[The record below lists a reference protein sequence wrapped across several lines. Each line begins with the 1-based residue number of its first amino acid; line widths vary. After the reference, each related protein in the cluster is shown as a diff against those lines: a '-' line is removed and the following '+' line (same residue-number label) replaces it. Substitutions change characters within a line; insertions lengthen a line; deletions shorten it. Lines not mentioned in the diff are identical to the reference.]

1 MDRLSA
7 LLPQTRTL
15 ASAATGVLAAVGGI
29 AAAHLVA
36 GLTNPA
42 ASPVLAVGS
51 VVIDATPTPVKEYAV
66 AQFGTADKPILLAS
80 VTLVTLIAA
89 AIAGVLSRRR
99 LGLGVG
105 FIVLLTGLATAAAM
119 TRPVASPADAIPG
132 VVSAVVGLAILLA
145 LQRLATRGNSA
156 PEGATGPTS
165 PATTAGEPGAGLPAT
180 AYPTSH
186 DGRRQFL
193 IGAAAVTVGAAGAA
207 AFGQKLS
214 SADSVPQVRLPA
226 PADAAGAF
234 PKGVER
240 EVRGIT
246 PLRTSNAAFYRV
258 DTNLTVPRVNAD
270 RWRLEID
277 GMVDKPMT
285 ITYRELMAMPMIERD
300 ITLTC
305 VSNEVGGG
313 YVGGARWQGVRLADL
328 LDRVGVR
335 PGSDQLLSTAVDG
348 FQIGTPMEVV
358 RDGRDAMIAVGMN
371 GQPLPAIH
379 GFPARLV
386 TPGLYGFVSA
396 TKWLARLTATT
407 YAKDVAYWTERD
419 WATDAPIK
427 MSSRVDTPR
436 PLSTIKAGT
445 TAIGGVA
452 WAQRI
457 GIAEVQVS
465 VDDGP
470 WQKTTLGPDV
480 GLDYWRQWY
489 LPWKATPG
497 RHAIKVRATD
507 RKGALQVSARAK
519 PFPNGSSGIQEVVVF
534 VE

>member
-1 MDRLSA
+1 MGRLSA
-7 LLPQTRTL
+7 RLPRTRTI
-15 ASAATGVLAAVGGI
+15 AYSATGVLAAVGGI

-51 VVIDATPTPVKEYAV
+51 VVIDATPTPVKEFAV
-66 AQFGTADKPILLAS
+66 AQFGTADKPILLAT
-80 VTLVTLIAA
+80 VTLVTLILA
-89 AIAGVLSRRR
+89 AIAGALSRRR
-99 LGLGVG
+99 VWLGVG
-105 FIVLLTGLATAAAM
+105 FIVLLTGLATAAAV
-119 TRPVASPADAIPG
+119 TRPVAAPSDGIPG
-132 VVSAVVGLAILLA
+132 LVSMVVGLSILLGLRRA
-145 LQRLATRGNSA
+145 LA
-156 PEGATGPTS
+156 P
-165 PATTAGEPGAGLPAT
+165 GEPTHAGSPRTDSQGGYELPAT

-193 IGAAAVTVGAAGAA
+193 MGAAAVTVGAVGAA

-214 SADSVPQVRLPA
+214 TADSVPLVRLPA
-226 PADAAGAF
+226 PADAAGVF
-234 PKGVER
+234 PRGIEGQL
-240 EVRGIT
+240 RGIT
-246 PLRTSNAAFYRV
+246 PLRTSNSSFYRV

-270 RWRLEID
+270 HWQLEID
-277 GMVDKPMT
+277 GMLERPMT
-285 ITYRELMAMPMIERD
+285 ISYPQLMAMPMIERD

-305 VSNEVGGG
+305 VSNEVGGQ
-313 YVGGARWQGVRLADL
+313 YVGAARWQGVRLVDL

-335 PGSDQLLSTAVDG
+335 SGADQLLSTAVDG

-371 GQPLPAIH
+371 GQPLPATH
-379 GFPARLV
+379 GFPARMIV
-386 TPGLYGFVSA
+386 PGLYGFVSA
-396 TKWLARLTATT
+396 TKWLTKLTATT
-407 YAKDVAYWTERD
+407 YAKDVSYWTKRS
-419 WATDAPIK
+419 WATFAPIK

-436 PLSTIKAGT
+436 PLSTIKAGM

-457 GIAEVQVS
+457 GIAVVEVS
-465 VDDGP
+465 IDNGP
-470 WQKTTLGPDV
+470 WQKSRLGPDV

-489 LPWKATPG
+489 LPWNATSG
-497 RHAIKVRATD
+497 RHSFKVRATD

-534 VE
+534 VQ

>member
-1 MDRLSA
+1 MGRLTA
-7 LLPQTRTL
+7 HLTR
-15 ASAATGVLAAVGGI
+15 ASQRAEGSPLWGHVVTGLLAAIGGI
-29 AAAHLVA
+29 ASAHLVA

-51 VVIDATPTPVKEYAV
+51 VVIDATPTPVKEFAV
-66 AQFGTADKPILLAS
+66 AHFGTADKPILLAT
-80 VTLVTLIAA
+80 VTLVTLVAA
-89 AIAGVLSRRR
+89 AVAGALSRRR
-99 LGLGVG
+99 VWLGVG
-105 FIVLLTGLATAAAM
+105 FIVVLTGLATAAAVL
-119 TRPVASPADAIPG
+119 RPVATPSDAIPG
-132 VVSAVVGLAILLA
+132 VVSAVVGLAILLG
-145 LQRLATRGNSA
+145 LHSVLTRDR
-156 PEGATGPTS
+156 
-165 PATTAGEPGAGLPAT
+165 PATLGDQDGGLPAT

-214 SADSVPQVRLPA
+214 WADSVLQVKLPT
-226 PADAAGAF
+226 PVDAAAAF
-234 PKGVER
+234 PKGVEGQ
-240 EVRGIT
+240 VPGIT
-246 PLRTSNAAFYRV
+246 PLRTSNGAFYRV
-258 DTNLTVPRVNAD
+258 DTNLTVPRVDAD
-270 RWRLEID
+270 RWQLQID
-277 GMVDKPMT
+277 GMVERPMT
-285 ITYRELMAMPMIERD
+285 ISYRQLMAMPMIERD

-313 YVGGARWQGVRLADL
+313 YVGAARWQGVRLADL

-335 PGSDQLLSTAVDG
+335 SGADQLLSTAVDG

-379 GFPARLV
+379 GFPARIV

-396 TKWLARLTATT
+396 TKWLAKLSATT
-407 YAKDVAYWTERD
+407 YAKDVAYWTDRH

-436 PLSTIKAGT
+436 PLSTIAAGM

-452 WAQRI
+452 WAQQL
-457 GIAEVQVS
+457 GIASVEVS
-465 VDDGP
+465 IDDGP
-470 WQKTTLGPDV
+470 WQKARLGPDV

-489 LPWKATPG
+489 LPWKAAPG
-497 RHAIKVRATD
+497 RHSLKVRATD
-507 RKGALQVSARAK
+507 RKGTLQISGRAK

-534 VE
+534 VT

>member
-1 MDRLSA
+1 MRRLTAHLPKTRSLAYA
-7 LLPQTRTL
+7 L
-15 ASAATGVLAAVGGI
+15 TGVLAAIGGI
-29 AAAHLVA
+29 ASAHLVA

-66 AQFGTADKPILLAS
+66 AQFGTADKPILLGT
-80 VTLVTLIAA
+80 VVLVTLIAA
-89 AIAGVLSRRR
+89 AVAGALSRRR
-99 LGLGVG
+99 VGLGIG
-105 FIVLLTGLATAAAM
+105 FIVLLTGLATAAAV
-119 TRPVASPADAIPG
+119 TRPVAAPSDAIPG
-132 VVSAVVGLAILLA
+132 IVAAGVGLSILLGLRRIVRPGETA
-145 LQRLATRGNSA
+145 AAG
-156 PEGATGPTS
+156 GADH
-165 PATTAGEPGAGLPAT
+165 GLPAT

-214 SADSVPQVRLPA
+214 SEDSVPQVKLPA
-226 PADAAGAF
+226 PANATVAF
-234 PKGVER
+234 PKGVEDK
-240 EVRGIT
+240 VRGIT
-246 PLRTSNAAFYRV
+246 PLRTSNGSFYRV
-258 DTNLTVPRVNAD
+258 DTNLAVPRVNAD
-270 RWRLEID
+270 RWELEMD
-277 GMVDKPMT
+277 GMVERPIT
-285 ITYRELMAMPMIERD
+285 ITYADLMAMPMIERD

-313 YVGGARWQGVRLADL
+313 YVGGARWQGIRLADL

-335 PGSDQLLSTAVDG
+335 TGADQLLSTAVDG
-348 FQIGTPMEVV
+348 FTIGSPMDVV

-379 GFPARLV
+379 GFPARIV
-386 TPGLYGFVSA
+386 IPGLYGFVSA
-396 TKWLARLTATT
+396 TKWLTRLTATT
-407 YAKDVAYWTERD
+407 YARDVSYWTKRE
-419 WATDAPIK
+419 WATHAPIK
-427 MSSRVDTPR
+427 LSSRVDTPR
-436 PLSTIKAGT
+436 PLSTIKAGM

-457 GIAEVQVS
+457 GIALVEVS
-465 VDDGP
+465 IDGGP
-470 WQKTTLGPDV
+470 WQKTTLGADV

-489 LPWKATPG
+489 LPWHATPG
-497 RHAIKVRATD
+497 RHAFRVRATD
-507 RKGALQVSARAK
+507 RKGALQLSQRAK

>member
-1 MDRLSA
+1 MGRLNA
-7 LLPQTRTL
+7 LLPTTRTL
-15 ASAATGVLAAVGGI
+15 AYALTGVLAAIAGI

-51 VVIDATPTPVKEYAV
+51 VVIDLTPTPVKEYAF
-66 AQFGTADKPILLAS
+66 AQFGTADKPILLAT
-80 VTLVTLIAA
+80 VTLVTLVAA
-89 AIAGVLSRRR
+89 AVAGALSRRR
-99 LGLGVG
+99 VWLGVA
-105 FIVLLTGLATAAAM
+105 FIVLLTGLATAAAVL
-119 TRPVASPADAIPG
+119 RPVATPSDAIPG
-132 VVSAVVGLAILLA
+132 VVAAVVGLAALLGLRHA
-145 LQRLATRGNSA
+145 LVRSQHPG
-156 PEGATGPTS
+156 
-165 PATTAGEPGAGLPAT
+165 TADEDGHELPAT

-193 IGAAAVTVGAAGAA
+193 IGAAGVTMGAAGAA

-214 SADSVPQVRLPA
+214 SADSVPQTRLPS
-226 PADAAGAF
+226 PADAAPPF
-234 PKGVER
+234 PRGVEGQ
-240 EVRGIT
+240 VRGIT
-246 PLRTSNAAFYRV
+246 PLRTSNSSFYRV
-258 DTNLTVPRVNAD
+258 DTNLTVPRVNAN
-270 RWRLEID
+270 RWELEIG
-277 GMVDKPMT
+277 GMVERPMT
-285 ITYRELMAMPMIERD
+285 ISYPELMAMPMIERD

-335 PGSDQLLSTAVDG
+335 SGADQLLSTAVDG
-348 FQIGTPMEVV
+348 FQIGTPMAVV

-371 GQPLPAIH
+371 GKPLPAIH
-379 GFPARLV
+379 GFPARIV

-407 YAKDVAYWTERD
+407 YAKDVSYWTERD
-419 WATDAPIK
+419 WATEAPIK

-436 PLSTIKAGT
+436 PLSTIKAGM

-452 WAQRI
+452 WAQRT
-457 GIAEVQVS
+457 GIAEVEVS
-465 VDDGP
+465 IDDGP
-470 WQKTTLGPDV
+470 WQKTRLGPDV

-497 RHAIKVRATD
+497 RHAVKVRATD
-507 RKGALQVSARAK
+507 RKGALQLSRRAK

>member
-1 MDRLSA
+1 MGQLTA
-7 LLPQTRTL
+7 HLPRRRTL
-15 ASAATGVLAAVGGI
+15 AYAATGVLAAIGGI
-29 AAAHLVA
+29 ASAHLVA

-51 VVIDATPTPVKEYAV
+51 VVIDATPTPVKEYAI
-66 AQFGTADKPILLAS
+66 ANFGTSDKPVLLAT
-80 VTLVTLIAA
+80 VTLVTLVAA
-89 AIAGVLSRRR
+89 ALAGALSRRR
-99 LGLGVG
+99 VWLGVG
-105 FIVLLTGLATAAAM
+105 FIVLLTGLATAAAV
-119 TRPVASPADAIPG
+119 TRPVAAPSDAIPG
-132 VVSAVVGLAILLA
+132 LVSAVVGLVILLG
-145 LQRLATRGNSA
+145 LRRTV
-156 PEGATGPTS
+156 TG
-165 PATTAGEPGAGLPAT
+165 GEPAKPSDAARELPAT

-207 AFGQKLS
+207 AFGQQLS
-214 SADSVPQVRLPA
+214 SADTGPQGKLPT

-234 PKGVER
+234 PKGVEGQ
-240 EVRGIT
+240 VAGIT
-246 PLRTSNAAFYRV
+246 PLRTNNAAFYRV
-258 DTNLTVPRVNAD
+258 DTNLTVPRVDAD
-270 RWRLEID
+270 RWQLEID
-277 GMVDKPMT
+277 GMVERPMT
-285 ITYRELMAMPMIERD
+285 LTYQQLMAMPMIERD

-313 YVGGARWQGVRLADL
+313 YVGAARWQGVRLGDL

-335 PGSDQLLSTAVDG
+335 PGADQLLSTAVDG
-348 FQIGTPMEVV
+348 FKIGTPMEVV

-379 GFPARLV
+379 GFPARIV

-396 TKWLARLTATT
+396 TKWLTKLTATT

-436 PLSTIKAGT
+436 PLSTIKAGM

-452 WAQRI
+452 WAQQI
-457 GIAEVQVS
+457 GIGVVEVS
-465 VDDGP
+465 IDDGP

-497 RHAIKVRATD
+497 RHALKVRATD
-507 RKGALQVSARAK
+507 RKGALQISQRAK

-534 VE
+534 VK

>member
-1 MDRLSA
+1 MGRLTA
-7 LLPQTRTL
+7 HLPSTRSL
-15 ASAATGVLAAVGGI
+15 AYAATGVLAAVAGI
-29 AAAHLVA
+29 ASAHLVA

-51 VVIDATPTPVKEYAV
+51 VVIDLTPTPVKEYAV
-66 AQFGTADKPILLAS
+66 AQFGTSDKPILLAS

-89 AIAGVLSRRR
+89 AIAGALSRRR
-99 LGLGVG
+99 VWLGIG
-105 FIVLLTGLATAAAM
+105 FIVLLTGLATAAAV
-119 TRPVASPADAIPG
+119 TRPVAAPSDAIPG
-132 VVSAVVGLAILLA
+132 LVSAIVGLAVLLG
-145 LQRLATRGNSA
+145 LRHPLARGDLR
-156 PEGATGPTS
+156 TGGLSPTGD
-165 PATTAGEPGAGLPAT
+165 GEHELPAT

-193 IGAAAVTVGAAGAA
+193 IGAAAVTMGAAGAA

-214 SADSVPQVRLPA
+214 SAEVVPQTSLPA

-234 PKGVER
+234 PQGVEGQ
-240 EVRGIT
+240 VRGIT
-246 PLRTSNAAFYRV
+246 PLRTSNSSFYRV
-258 DTNLTVPRVNAD
+258 DTNLTVPRVSAD
-270 RWRLEID
+270 RWQLEIG

-285 ITYRELMAMPMIERD
+285 ISYAQLMAMPMIERD

-335 PGSDQLLSTAVDG
+335 SGADQLLATAVDG
-348 FQIGTPMEVV
+348 FQIGSPMEVV
-358 RDGRDAMIAVGMN
+358 RDGREAMIAVGMN
-371 GQPLPAIH
+371 GRPLPAIH
-379 GFPARLV
+379 GFPARV
-386 TPGLYGFVSA
+386 VIPGLYGFVSA
-396 TKWLARLTATT
+396 TKWLTRLTATT

-419 WATDAPIK
+419 WATQAPIK

-436 PLSTIKAGT
+436 PLSTIKAGM

-452 WAQRI
+452 WAQRT
-457 GIAEVQVS
+457 GIAGVEVS
-465 VDDGP
+465 IDDGP
-470 WQKTTLGPDV
+470 WQKAMLGPDV

-497 RHAIKVRATD
+497 RHSFAVRATD
-507 RKGALQVSARAK
+507 RKGVRQLTTRAK
-519 PFPNGSSGIQEVVVF
+519 PFPNGSSGIQQVVVF
-534 VE
+534 VT

>member
-1 MDRLSA
+1 MVAMGRLTA
-7 LLPQTRTL
+7 LLPKTRTL
-15 ASAATGVLAAVGGI
+15 AYALTGVLAAIGGI

-51 VVIDATPTPVKEYAV
+51 VIIDATPTPVKEYAV
-66 AQFGTADKPILLAS
+66 AQFGTADKPILLAT
-80 VTLVTLIAA
+80 VTLVTLLAA
-89 AIAGVLSRRR
+89 AVAGALARRR
-99 LGLGVG
+99 VWLGIG
-105 FIVLLTGLATAAAM
+105 FILLLTGLATAAAVL
-119 TRPVASPADAIPG
+119 RPVATPSDAIPG
-132 VVSAVVGLAILLA
+132 IVSAAIGLAILLGLRHA
-145 LQRLATRGNSA
+145 LTRGE
-156 PEGATGPTS
+156 PVTTPGEGGL
-165 PATTAGEPGAGLPAT
+165 ELPAT

-214 SADSVPQVRLPA
+214 SADSVPQAALPA
-226 PADAAGAF
+226 PADAAGVF

-240 EVRGIT
+240 EVPGIT
-246 PLRTSNAAFYRV
+246 PLRTSNTAFYRV
-258 DTNLTVPRVNAD
+258 DTNLTIPRVNAD

-277 GMVDKPMT
+277 GMVDRPRT
-285 ITYRELMAMPMIERD
+285 LTYRELMAMPMIERD

-313 YVGGARWQGVRLADL
+313 YVGAARWQGIRLADL
-328 LDRVGVR
+328 LDRAGVQA
-335 PGSDQLLSTAVDG
+335 GANQLLSTAVDG
-348 FQIGTPMEVV
+348 FTIGTPMDVV

-371 GQPLPAIH
+371 GRPLPAAH
-379 GFPARLV
+379 GFPARIV

-396 TKWLARLTATT
+396 TKWLTRLTATT
-407 YAKDVAYWTERD
+407 YDKDVSYWTERD

-427 MSSRVDTPR
+427 MSARVDTPR
-436 PLSTIKAGT
+436 PLSTIKAGM

-457 GIAEVQVS
+457 GIAVVEVS
-465 VDDGP
+465 IDGGP
-470 WQKTTLGPDV
+470 WQKTRLGPDV

-497 RHAIKVRATD
+497 RHALAVRATD
-507 RKGALQVSARAK
+507 RKGARQLSLRAK

>member
-1 MDRLSA
+1 MGRLTA
-7 LLPQTRTL
+7 HLPQARTL
-15 ASAATGVLAAVGGI
+15 ASAATGALAAIGGI

-66 AQFGTADKPILLAS
+66 AQFGTSDKPILLATVTA
-80 VTLVTLIAA
+80 VTLVAA

-99 LGLGVG
+99 VWLGIG
-105 FIVLLTGLATAAAM
+105 FIVLLTGLATAAAL
-119 TRPVASPADAIPG
+119 TRAVAAPSDAIPG
-132 VVSAVVGLAILLA
+132 VVSAVVGLAILLG
-145 LQRLATRGNSA
+145 LRRLVARSEST
-156 PEGATGPTS
+156 TS
-165 PATTAGEPGAGLPAT
+165 GEDGHELPAT

-193 IGAAAVTVGAAGAA
+193 IGAAAVTVGAVGAA

-214 SADSVPQVRLPA
+214 AADSVPQVALPA
-226 PADAAGAF
+226 PTDAAGTF
-234 PKGVER
+234 PQGVEGQ
-240 EVRGIT
+240 VPGIT
-246 PLRTSNAAFYRV
+246 PLRTSNGSFYRV

-270 RWRLEID
+270 RWQLEID

-285 ITYRELMAMPMIERD
+285 ITYAQLMAMPMIERD

-313 YVGGARWQGVRLADL
+313 YAGGARWQGVRLADL

-335 PGSDQLLSTAVDG
+335 PGADQLLSTAVDG

-371 GQPLPAIH
+371 GKPLPAIH
-379 GFPARLV
+379 GFPARIV

-407 YAKDVAYWTERD
+407 YAKDVSYWTKRD

-427 MSSRVDTPR
+427 MSARVDTPR
-436 PLSTIKAGT
+436 PLSTIKAGM

-452 WAQRI
+452 WAQHI
-457 GIAEVQVS
+457 GIAGVELS
-465 VDDGP
+465 IDNGP
-470 WQKTTLGPDV
+470 WQKTKLGPDV

-489 LPWKATPG
+489 LPWNATSG
-497 RHAIKVRATD
+497 RHSFRVRATD
-507 RKGALQVSARAK
+507 RKGALQVSQRAK

>member
-1 MDRLSA
+1 MGLLTARLPKLSK
-7 LLPQTRTL
+7 RTGGSPL
-15 ASAATGVLAAVGGI
+15 WGHVATGMLAAIGGI

-51 VVIDATPTPVKEYAV
+51 VVIDATPTPVKEFAV

-80 VTLVTLIAA
+80 VTLVTLVAA
-89 AIAGVLSRRR
+89 GIAGALSRRR
-99 LGLGVG
+99 VWVGVG
-105 FIVLLTGLATAAAM
+105 FILVLTGLATAAAAL
-119 TRPVASPADAIPG
+119 RPVATPADAIPG
-132 VVSAVVGLAILLA
+132 VVSAVVGLAILLGLHRA
-145 LQRLATRGNSA
+145 LTRQ
-156 PEGATGPTS
+156 
-165 PATTAGEPGAGLPAT
+165 PAMAGEPGRELPAT

-193 IGAAAVTVGAAGAA
+193 IDAAAVTAGAAGAA
-207 AFGQKLS
+207 AFGQRLS
-214 SADSVPQVRLPA
+214 SAGSGPQGKLPT
-226 PADAAGAF
+226 PAEGAVSF
-234 PKGVER
+234 PKGVESQ
-240 EVRGIT
+240 VPGIT
-246 PLRTSNAAFYRV
+246 PLRTSNGAFYRV
-258 DTNLTVPRVNAD
+258 DTNLTIPRVDAD
-270 RWRLEID
+270 RWQLQID

-285 ITYRELMAMPMIERD
+285 ISYRQLMAMPMIERD

-335 PGSDQLLSTAVDG
+335 TGADQLLSTAVDG
-348 FQIGTPMEVV
+348 FKIGTPMEVV

-379 GFPARLV
+379 GFPARIV

-396 TKWLARLTATT
+396 TKWLSKLTATT
-407 YAKDVAYWTERD
+407 YAKDVAYWTARD

-427 MSSRVDTPR
+427 VSSRVDTPR
-436 PLSTIKAGT
+436 PLSTIKAGP

-452 WAQRI
+452 WAQHI
-457 GIAEVQVS
+457 GIASVAVS
-465 VDDGP
+465 IDGGP
-470 WQKTTLGPDV
+470 WQRATLGPDV

-489 LPWKATPG
+489 LPWNATSG
-497 RHAIKVRATD
+497 RHTLKVRATD
-507 RKGALQVSARAK
+507 HTGALQLSRRAK
-519 PFPNGSSGIQEVVVF
+519 PFPNGSTGLQEVVVF
-534 VE
+534 VA

>member
-1 MDRLSA
+1 MGRLTA
-7 LLPQTRTL
+7 HLPKTRSL
-15 ASAATGVLAAVGGI
+15 AYAATGVLAAIGGI
-29 AAAHLVA
+29 ASAHLVA

-42 ASPVLAVGS
+42 ASPVLAVGA

-66 AQFGTADKPILLAS
+66 AQFGTADKPILLAT

-89 AIAGVLSRRR
+89 AVAGALSRQRVW
-99 LGLGVG
+99 LGVS
-105 FIVLLTGLATAAAM
+105 FIVLLTGLATAAAL
-119 TRPVASPADAIPG
+119 TRPVAALSDGIPG
-132 VVSAVVGLAILLA
+132 VVSMVVGLSILLGLRRA
-145 LQRLATRGNSA
+145 LASS
-156 PEGATGPTS
+156 EPTHAGS
-165 PATTAGEPGAGLPAT
+165 PRTDSEDGHELPAT

-193 IGAAAVTVGAAGAA
+193 MGAAAVTLGAAGAA

-214 SADSVPQVRLPA
+214 SADSVPQATLPA
-226 PADAAGAF
+226 PADAAGVF
-234 PKGVER
+234 PKGVESQ
-240 EVRGIT
+240 VRGIT
-246 PLRTSNAAFYRV
+246 PLRTSNGSFYRV
-258 DTNLTVPRVNAD
+258 DTNLTVPRVNTD
-270 RWRLEID
+270 RWQLEID
-277 GMVDKPMT
+277 GMAERPMT
-285 ITYRELMAMPMIERD
+285 ISYRQLMAMPMIERD

-313 YVGGARWQGVRLADL
+313 YVGAARWQGVRLADL

-335 PGSDQLLSTAVDG
+335 PGADQLLSTAVDG

-371 GQPLPAIH
+371 GQPLPANH
-379 GFPARLV
+379 GFPARIV

-396 TKWLARLTATT
+396 TKWLTKLTATT
-407 YAKDVAYWTERD
+407 YAKDVSYWTKRD

-436 PLSTIKAGT
+436 PLSTIKAGM

-452 WAQRI
+452 WAQHN
-457 GIAEVQVS
+457 GIAVVEVS
-465 VDDGP
+465 IDGGP
-470 WQKTTLGPDV
+470 WQKSRLGPDV

-489 LPWKATPG
+489 LPWNATSG
-497 RHAIKVRATD
+497 RHAFRVRATD
-507 RKGALQVSARAK
+507 RKGALQVSQRAK

>member
-1 MDRLSA
+1 MLAMGRLTA
-7 LLPQTRTL
+7 LLPKTRTL
-15 ASAATGVLAAVGGI
+15 AYALTGVLAAIGGI

-36 GLTNPA
+36 GLINPA

-66 AQFGTADKPILLAS
+66 ARFGTADKPILLAT
-80 VTLVTLIAA
+80 VTLVTLLAA
-89 AIAGVLSRRR
+89 AVAGALSRRR
-99 LGLGVG
+99 IWLGVG
-105 FIVLLTGLATAAAM
+105 FIALLTALATAAAVM
-119 TRPVASPADAIPG
+119 RPVATLSDAIPG
-132 VVSAVVGLAILLA
+132 IVSAAVGLAILLG
-145 LQRLATRGNSA
+145 LRHILTRRE
-156 PEGATGPTS
+156 PVTTS
-165 PATTAGEPGAGLPAT
+165 GEDGHELPAT

-214 SADSVPQVRLPA
+214 SSDSVPQVVLPA
-226 PADAAGAF
+226 PADTAAAF
-234 PKGVER
+234 PPGIER
-240 EVRGIT
+240 EVPGIT
-246 PLRTSNAAFYRV
+246 PLRTSNTAFYRV
-258 DTNLTVPRVNAD
+258 DTNLTIPRVRAD
-270 RWRLEID
+270 GWRLEVD
-277 GMVDKPMT
+277 GLVDRPMT
-285 ITYRELMAMPMIERD
+285 LTYPELMALPMIERD

-313 YVGGARWQGVRLADL
+313 YVGGARWQGIRLADL
-328 LDRVGVR
+328 LDRVGVQA
-335 PGSDQLLSTAVDG
+335 GSDQLLSTAVDG
-348 FQIGTPMEVV
+348 FTIGTPMDVV
-358 RDGRDAMIAVGMN
+358 RDGRDAMMAVGMN
-371 GQPLPAIH
+371 GQPLPASH

-407 YAKDVAYWTERD
+407 YAKDVSYWTERD

-427 MSSRVDTPR
+427 MSARVDTPR
-436 PLSTIKAGT
+436 PLSTIKAGM

-457 GIAEVQVS
+457 GIAVVEVS
-465 VDDGP
+465 IDGGP
-470 WQKTTLGPDV
+470 WQKTRLGPDV

-497 RHAIKVRATD
+497 RHAIAVRATD
-507 RKGALQVSARAK
+507 RKDARQLSRRAK
-519 PFPNGSSGIQEVVVF
+519 PFPSGSSGIQEVVVF